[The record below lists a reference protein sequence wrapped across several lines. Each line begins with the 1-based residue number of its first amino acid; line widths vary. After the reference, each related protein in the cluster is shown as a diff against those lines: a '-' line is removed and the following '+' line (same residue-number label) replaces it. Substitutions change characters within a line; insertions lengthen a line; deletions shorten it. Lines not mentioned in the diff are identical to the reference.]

1 MKTTALVGAAA
12 MAVCSVWFDAA
23 AAQDFDGKWAVRL
36 TTISGSCDAALSTT
50 VGVSGGRIADA
61 GMFLS
66 THGSVDDKG
75 HLAIRAAG
83 GGYTLAATGKLAEQ
97 SGSGTWTSPSHQCAG
112 RWVASRS

>member
-1 MKTTALVGAAA
+1 MKTTALIGAAA
-12 MAVCSVWFDAA
+12 MAVYSGLPGPAL
-23 AAQDFDGKWAVRL
+23 AQDFDGKWAVKL
-36 TTISGSCDAALSTT
+36 TTISGSCDASLSTT

-66 THGSVDDKG
+66 THGSVDDSG

-83 GGYTLAATGKLAEQ
+83 GGYTLAASGKLAAQ

>member
-1 MKTTALVGAAA
+1 MKTTALIGAAA
-12 MAVCSVWFDAA
+12 AVAFLGLAGPA
-23 AAQDFDGKWAVRL
+23 GAQDFDGKWSVRL
-36 TTISGSCDAALSTT
+36 TTISGSCDASLSTT

-66 THGSVDDKG
+66 THGSVDNSG

-83 GGYTLAATGKLAEQ
+83 GGYTLAASGKLAAQ
-97 SGSGTWTSPSHQCAG
+97 GGSGTWTSPSHQCSG